1 MNEDYECTL
10 CEGTGVLIDNITGD
24 EYRCKRC
31 LGTGKDIMKMITSG
45 LINNLKKE
53 KEETKQK

>member
-10 CEGTGVLIDNITGD
+10 CEGTGVLIDNITGN

-53 KEETKQK
+53 KEETKQQ